1 MNPMN
6 HSPDSVKRARER
18 AGLNLT
24 QLAERVGCSKS
35 LISEIE
41 SGTRNCTP
49 ARLDAI
55 AGVLGVRTAT
65 LASDHYRP
73 RRTEET
79 A

>member
-1 MNPMN
+1 MSPMN
-6 HSPDSVKRARER
+6 HSPDRVKHARER

-24 QLAERVGCSKS
+24 QLAEQVGCSKS

-49 ARLDAI
+49 DRLEAI
-55 AGVLGVRTAT
+55 ARVLGVRTAT
-65 LASDHYRP
+65 LASEHYRP
-73 RRTEET
+73 RRKEEP